1 MSGRELQSKHG
12 VGYRTVSAAVASAW
26 PQKRKQPAPR
36 KTRLDGFK
44 PAIDEMLRV
53 DLDAPRKQRHTA
65 KRILDRLLDE
75 HDAAAE
81 GVSYPMVRAY
91 VAERRRQ
98 IRIEAGRGPAEG
110 FVPQTHQPGAEAE
123 VDFGDVTIRLAGELV
138 NCTLFALRL
147 SL

>member
-12 VGYRTVSAAVASAW
+12 VGYRTVSAAIASAW
-26 PQKRKQPAPR
+26 PEKQKQPAPR

-81 GVSYPMVRAY
+81 GVSYRWFGPTSPSG
-91 VAERRRQ
+91 
-98 IRIEAGRGPAEG
+98 AGRSGSRPAG
-110 FVPQTHQPGAEAE
+110 G
-123 VDFGDVTIRLAGELV
+123 RLRGSCRRPTSPARRPRSTSATSRSAWPV
-138 NCTLFALRL
+138 NW
-147 SL
+147 